1 MEQGSAQSWCGFGFM
16 TNPYVGV
23 RSNLTTGHFFS
34 VSCCRTV
41 VMKTN
46 TSFHATSSLRHF
58 WIPIPKMKTFSIRL
72 LFSSLFSF
80 RNLSGLSKLGLSQI
94 VLYKIDKNKKF
105 FKNLF
110 YHFCFCCQLLHN
122 NFALDKVFH
131 TSSEQCI

>member
-1 MEQGSAQSWCGFGFM
+1 M

-23 RSNLTTGHFFS
+23 RSSSAMGRFFS

-46 TSFHATSSLRHF
+46 TSFCAPSSLRHF

-94 VLYKIDKNKKF
+94 VMYKVDKNK
-105 FKNLF
+105 
-110 YHFCFCCQLLHN
+110 
-122 NFALDKVFH
+122 NF
-131 TSSEQCI
+131 